1 MLGFPEKKLPCHN
14 ISGMSCE
21 EYMSCPAWDMVGYRQ
36 PGLSSG
42 SGPPMCCAIGFE
54 SVKAINLSKLE
65 CEGYSSAYNL
75 APLKLRG
82 PSDWAYGIRVKYE
95 LQGSDAFC
103 RACVATSGTCGYES
117 ADGGGLR
124 HVCICDHHNSTTNCD
139 SGRFCIIIL

>member
-1 MLGFPEKKLPCHN
+1 
-14 ISGMSCE
+14 
-21 EYMSCPAWDMVGYRQ
+21 MVGYRQ

-139 SGRFCIIIL
+139 SGRFCIIILWFI